1 MTLKIPLISGVVA
14 TLALALPA
22 NAGPAQNQTV
32 KHFESQAKQ
41 GGGFAGFSAERGR
54 SLFLSSPGSGDKD
67 TPSCTTCHTES
78 PFKAGQTRAGKP
90 IDPMALSKTPDRYS
104 DLEKVEKWFGRN
116 CDSVLGRACTPT
128 EKGDFLT
135 FMIGQ

>member
-1 MTLKIPLISGVVA
+1 MRSKVLTCFLTAA
-14 TLALALPA
+14 TLTIALPA
-22 NAGPAQNQTV
+22 IAGPAQNQTV
-32 KHFESQAKQ
+32 RHFESLAKQ
-41 GGGFAGFSAERGR
+41 SGGFTGFSAERGR
-54 SLFLSSPGSGDKD
+54 SLFLSKVGGGDKD

-78 PFKAGQTRAGKP
+78 PSNAGRTRAGKA